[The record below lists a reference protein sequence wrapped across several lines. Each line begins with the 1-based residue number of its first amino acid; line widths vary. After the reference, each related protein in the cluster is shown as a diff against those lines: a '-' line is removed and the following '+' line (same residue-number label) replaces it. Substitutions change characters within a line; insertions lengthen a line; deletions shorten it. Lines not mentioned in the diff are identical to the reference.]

1 MAQSKQSKMKVL
13 KINEENELKY
23 LHGFSIDYTT
33 KSGVHK
39 QWELVSRQSQKRL
52 EDEILNGASYTDGA
66 MIFATDEKK
75 EKVVILKEFR
85 VSAGKYMYM
94 FPAGLIE
101 EGEDVKE
108 AGAREFKEETGLHL
122 QPLYVEKERYVSVG
136 IINEKVNIVYGVF
149 SGIPSN
155 VHQDDNEDAEILII
169 DKADATRILENEEV
183 SIRTAM
189 LLQNFFKIHP
199 FFDS

>member
-1 MAQSKQSKMKVL
+1 MKRMNSNTYMDSVL
-13 KINEENELKY
+13 
-23 LHGFSIDYTT
+23 TT
-33 KSGVHK
+33 QQRVVFTSNGSWFHVKVRN
-39 QWELVSRQSQKRL
+39 VL

-66 MIFATDEKK
+66 MIFATDEMK

-101 EGEDVKE
+101 EGEDIKE
-108 AGAREFKEETGLHL
+108 AGAREFKEETGLDL
-122 QPLYVEKERYVSVG
+122 EPLYVEKERYVSVG

-149 SGIPSN
+149 SGIPSS

-169 DKADATRILENEEV
+169 DKSDASRILEKEEV

-189 LLQNFFKIHP
+189 LLQNFFKYTLSLIL
-199 FFDS
+199 DILIY